1 MSVIEEFHCIY
12 IACLLELHMYNLPN
26 YIHCSNNQHNN
37 YRIHYVYVIVFSR
50 KSLLWLV
57 IIAFLPTAL
66 FHARI
71 NGTLGIDIGGYS
83 HRATLD
89 NVNNIPLNFDRRSR
103 GDPTLNDFDHL
114 MSRYIFQ
121 AE

>member
-1 MSVIEEFHCIY
+1 M
-12 IACLLELHMYNLPN
+12 
-26 YIHCSNNQHNN
+26 
-37 YRIHYVYVIVFSR
+37 YVIVFSR
-50 KSLLWLV
+50 RSLLRL
-57 IIAFLPTAL
+57 IIAFLPTL
-66 FHARI
+66 FRVRI
-71 NGTLGIDIGGYS
+71 NCTLGIDIGGYS

-121 AE
+121 AD